1 MTKIE
6 EKQLQKFNIDELTIQ
21 FMERIHQD
29 NIKLIEG
36 IVHLIDEDFDTF
48 TKNLQEVLEATEEIK
63 IKKAFETKIWKAK
76 LMFSKADRI
85 KILKEINSIK
95 TLGENLANKLLIYRI
110 IFPDDEFKLSMKLIL
125 TSLRTLSNDLA
136 DAVKIIGTDLTRAHD
151 ICEGIKEER
160 RNMRKEERKLLQRLW
175 NYEMDYLSRTFLYL
189 KELIE
194 GVMNLG
200 EHLKDFAEFIQFL
213 ATKYLIFE

>member
-6 EKQLQKFNIDELTIQ
+6 EEQLQKFNIDELTIK

-36 IVHLIDEDFDTF
+36 IEHLIDEDFDTF

-85 KILKEINSIK
+85 KILKKINNIK
-95 TLGENLANKLLIYRI
+95 TLGEILANKLLIYRI
-110 IFPDDEFKLSMKLIL
+110 IFPDDEFKLSMKHIL
-125 TSLRTLSNDLA
+125 TSLKILSNDLA
-136 DAVKIIGTDLTRAHD
+136 DAVKIIGTDLTKAHD
-151 ICEGIKEER
+151 ICEETKEER
-160 RNMRKEERKLLQRLW
+160 RKMRKEERKLLQRLW

-194 GVMNLG
+194 GIMALG